1 SVIVVGDIDPREIE
15 EKIKKQFISWKNPTD
30 KIKKVKVNLDVK
42 LKDKFLLLEDLEVG
56 EPSLMFFKKKIVNAE
71 QTKDDVLNAIKS
83 SLLAALFEN
92 RFSELKTAGVKHF
105 KNVSNQDFFSFKSD
119 NNTIVARSI
128 SLNFNPDYL

>member
-1 SVIVVGDIDPREIE
+1 
-15 EKIKKQFISWKNPTD
+15 
-30 KIKKVKVNLDVK
+30 
-42 LKDKFLLLEDLEVG
+42 
-56 EPSLMFFKKKIVNAE
+56 MFFKKKIVNAE

-105 KNVSNQDFFSFKSD
+105 KNVSNKDFFSFKSD

-128 SLNFNPDYL
+128 SLNFNPDYLKEGIEDFFYELERIKKFGFTQDEFKKLDINFLDFFH

>member
-1 SVIVVGDIDPREIE
+1 MVGDIDPIEIE

-105 KNVSNQDFFSFKSD
+105 KNVSNQDFFF
-119 NNTIVARSI
+119 I
-128 SLNFNPDYL
+128 